1 MTLSVISDLSR
12 GRRALPGLESSKIGF
27 CLAGCMLTLLSF
39 CGESPEQANANSQSG
54 HSESHAEES
63 THDHRAQEESDS
75 QHSGESGWQHSE
87 ESSSKHSHNETDSSG
102 SNQNAGPQYAVLTA
116 NQEKGIQ
123 LSEQSLK
130 ICGIRFAAPGK
141 YKGNFPASSL
151 VHVSGLQLVYVR
163 KGDWIFPVNL
173 GNSTHSQSAEEI
185 PSLRQAA
192 AVDWDQSELA
202 VENVD
207 IIHLALLEAFGA
219 SGSGHGH

>member
-1 MTLSVISDLSR
+1 MTLSVVFDLSR
-12 GRRALPGLESSKIGF
+12 GRRALPGLESSKIRF

-39 CGESPEQANANSQSG
+39 CGESPEHANANSQSG
-54 HSESHAEES
+54 HSESHAEEG
-63 THDHRAQEESDS
+63 THDHGAPEESDS
-75 QHSGESGWQHSE
+75 QHSE
-87 ESSSKHSHNETDSSG
+87 ESSSNHTHNETDSSG
-102 SNQNAGPQYAVLTA
+102 SNQNAGPQYAVLKA

-163 KGDWIFPVNL
+163 NGDWIFPVNL

-185 PSLRQAA
+185 PSLRKAA